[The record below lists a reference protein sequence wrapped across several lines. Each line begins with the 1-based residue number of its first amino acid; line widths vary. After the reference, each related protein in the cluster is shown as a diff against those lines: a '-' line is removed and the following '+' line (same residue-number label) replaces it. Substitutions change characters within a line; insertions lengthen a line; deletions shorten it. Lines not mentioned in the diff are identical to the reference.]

1 MFSPFPFFISL
12 EVQKKDKHLQ
22 LFVLLASGL
31 APLFSEG
38 KQGTDLYGSIPFPEV
53 VALVLLLSAMIW
65 FSLVEVQMMLPS
77 PYTGDEFSA
86 KLFRLNIS
94 VSFSLLLKKKMRCS
108 DVVMNKTVF
117 FNSDLQLS
125 SLLYGTERGFCS

>member
-94 VSFSLLLKKKMRCS
+94 VSFSLLLKKKNEM
-108 DVVMNKTVF
+108 
-117 FNSDLQLS
+117 Q
-125 SLLYGTERGFCS
+125 